1 MAKSRIFFLITHARG
16 KVQYTA
22 EVPVSMDQQRIL
34 QLIKSYYLGRT
45 PEGKPTKEFKVKWL
59 LINPRLDSLW
69 YVSDWADIKI

>member
-1 MAKSRIFFLITHARG
+1 MAKSRIFFLVTHARG

-45 PEGKPTKEFKVKWL
+45 PRGEPTRKFEVRWL
-59 LINPRLDSLW
+59 LINPRLESLW
-69 YVSDWADIKI
+69 YTSDWADIEI